1 MHLAEMLLLVVV
13 ESSYST
19 LGAPLDYYSQAR
31 RAALFSP
38 RAAFLGESKKR
49 ALQGLDDYKRLA
61 ESISEELTLY
71 RIAR

>member
-1 MHLAEMLLLVVV
+1 MHLSEMLLVVVV

-38 RAAFLGESKKR
+38 RAAFLGTAASLESLKR
-49 ALQGLDDYKRLA
+49 EPCKALSTTKGWRRASVK
-61 ESISEELTLY
+61 S
-71 RIAR
+71 